1 MGFSTIFL
9 YYYNF
14 LKGVSMKIGMKFDL
28 FGVCS
33 WAIIVGLCCSC
44 QPKPESA
51 ASEPV
56 AANPAAEGFDMV
68 NSDEQAIAIADQVMD
83 AMGGRAS
90 WDQTRYLCWD
100 FFGNRHLIWDKESGN
115 VRIDFPDG
123 NIYQVNVFDGSGKV
137 LKDSSEVVHPD
148 SLAKE
153 LDRAKRIWIND
164 SYWLV
169 MPFKLKDSGV
179 TLKYLGVEQ
188 SQQGEPSHVLELTF
202 KNVGVTPQNRY
213 LVYVDTSSNLV
224 NQWAFYREAD
234 QDSANFVLPWDN
246 YQQHGKL
253 LLSSNRGERNLTD
266 VQVLDALP
274 AEIFTSLEPVDLN
287 DYN

>member
-1 MGFSTIFL
+1 ME
-9 YYYNF
+9 
-14 LKGVSMKIGMKFDL
+14 IGMKFDL
-28 FGVCS
+28 FGISS
-33 WAIIVGLCCSC
+33 WAIIIGLCCSC
-44 QPKPESA
+44 QPQSESTT
-51 ASEPV
+51 SEPV
-56 AANPAAEGFDMV
+56 EMNPAAEGFDMV

-83 AMGGRAS
+83 AMGGRTS

-100 FFGNRHLIWDKESGN
+100 FFGSRHLIWDKQNGD

-188 SQQGEPSHVLELTF
+188 SQQGVPSHVLQLTF

-253 LLSSNRGERNLTD
+253 LLSSNRGERNLNN
-266 VQVLDALP
+266 VQVLDSLP